1 MNIAEIF
8 YSIEGEGVAIGKPEI
23 FVRLAG
29 CNLRCEWCDT
39 KYALENGRQM
49 KVDAIIEEVMTYPC
63 KNVSVTGGEPLL
75 QRQELLGLITRI
87 KDKGFWVQL
96 NTNGTIFER
105 AIFKIVD
112 LVSIDCKCPSSK
124 MKSDLSVL
132 RIVKESFDEKTQ
144 FKFVIANEEDFE
156 YAKSILS
163 QLKLTTCIFQ
173 PEWHNRNYAKKLIE
187 EVKSQAVNARIILQQ
202 HKVVWG
208 NTKGK

>member
-1 MNIAEIF
+1 VNIAEIF

-39 KYALENGRQM
+39 KYALDNGRQM
-49 KVDAIIEEVMTYPC
+49 TVDVIIEEVMTYPC
-63 KNVSVTGGEPLL
+63 KNVSITGGEPLL
-75 QRQELLGLITRI
+75 QSQELLGLITKI

-96 NTNGTIFER
+96 NTNGTILDR
-105 AIFKIVD
+105 AIFKTVD

-132 RIVKESFDEKTQ
+132 RNVNESIGEKTQ

-173 PEWHNRNYAKKLIE
+173 PEWHNRKYAKKLIE
-187 EVKSQAVNARIILQQ
+187 EVKSQAINARIILQQ